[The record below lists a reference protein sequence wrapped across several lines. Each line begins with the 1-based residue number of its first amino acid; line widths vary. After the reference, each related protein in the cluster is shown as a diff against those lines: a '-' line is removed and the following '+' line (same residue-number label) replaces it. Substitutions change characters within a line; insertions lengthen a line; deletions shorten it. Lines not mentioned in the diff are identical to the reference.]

1 MWTDD
6 LFGVKKPIIALLHL
20 GALPGDPGYEGSSL
34 EELERNTLADLH
46 ALQDGGVDGLLIAN
60 EFSFPYQVNVDH
72 VTVAAMAYLLGRIK
86 NEIRI
91 PFGVNVVLNPMAS
104 VELAAA
110 TGAQFTRSAFT
121 GAYMGESGFI
131 NTDFARVK
139 RYMMALK
146 RSDLKLLFKVNPE
159 SDTYLAPRDIRVI
172 TKSIIFGCMPDA
184 LCVSGDSAGCETN
197 VDLIDQVRDIAE
209 KSNVPVFCNTGCT
222 SENVREM
229 LTHSDGVCMGTYF
242 KKDGYFNNHVDV
254 ERVLS
259 FMQIVRNY
267 RAGL

>member
-1 MWTDD
+1 MWTDE

-34 EELERNTLADLH
+34 EELEHYTLADLR

-60 EFSFPYQVNVDH
+60 EFSLPYQVKVDQ
-72 VTVAAMAYLLGRIK
+72 VTVATMAYLIGRIRK
-86 NEIRI
+86 EIRI
-91 PFGVNVVLNPMAS
+91 PFGVNVVLNPLAS
-104 VELAAA
+104 IELAAA

-121 GAYMGESGFI
+121 GAYMGESGLI

-139 RYMMALK
+139 RYMMALR

-172 TKSIIFGCMPDA
+172 TRSIILGCAPDA

-197 VDLIDQVRDIAE
+197 VDLIDQVRGIAE
-209 KSNVPVFCNTGCT
+209 KSDIPVFCNTGCNA
-222 SENVREM
+222 ENAREM

-242 KKDGYFNNHVDV
+242 KKDGSFKNHVDV
-254 ERVLS
+254 ERVRD
-259 FMQIVRNY
+259 FMQIVRDY
-267 RAGL
+267 RTAL